1 VNKQLILDEED
12 NIKKIMVSLATKA
25 TTQGVIISKLSS
37 HKRRNRTKS
46 ALCELDNIIRSIHLL
61 RYVDDIT
68 YRQNIQ
74 KALNRGESYNKL
86 RRAISYANEG
96 KLNVH
101 SEMSQQI
108 YNECTRFIANNIILY
123 NARLL
128 SNLLIKLEKAGKIDE
143 IEKLKRIS
151 PIAWAHINIYGRYEF
166 NKEFLNMEFNELI
179 KLMSLDNIKF
189 EEN

>member
-1 VNKQLILDEED
+1 MGQFCTLIY
-12 NIKKIMVSLATKA
+12 K
-25 TTQGVIISKLSS
+25 
-37 HKRRNRTKS
+37 
-46 ALCELDNIIRSIHLL
+46 LDNIIRSIHIL
-61 RYVDDIT
+61 RYIDDIT
-68 YRQNIQ
+68 YRQSIQ

-108 YNECTRFIANNIILY
+108 YNECARFLANNIILY

-128 SNLLIKLEKAGKIDE
+128 SNLLIKFVKAGKKEE
-143 IEKLKRIS
+143 IEMLKRIS
-151 PIAWAHINIYGRYEF
+151 PVAWAHINIYGRYEF
-166 NKEFLNMEFNELI
+166 NKEFINLVFSELT
-179 KLMSLDNIKF
+179 KLMSLDNVGV